1 MPMPGV
7 TRSRAAAVVALM
19 LVAVALGACQAVDS
33 FYPPAAVT
41 RQGVATRDLYD
52 IVFALAAIVFVVVEA
67 LIVYTVVRYRRRPTD
82 TELPPQI
89 HGNNLVEVV
98 WTVIPTII
106 VGILFVL
113 SWQVLNT
120 VDARSAEPQQAYV
133 RATAARF
140 QWTFQYL
147 DKDGKVLFESL
158 APELTVPAGE
168 NVHLTLQSKDVTHSF
183 YVPQFL
189 FKRDVIPG
197 RENWFDFTIDPQ
209 DTGQTFRGQCAQLCG
224 TYHASMIFSVKAV
237 TPAEYDAFIA
247 KGTADAQSTPAPS
260 SATSPGASAGGPPAS
275 GVSGGP
281 PIVVT
286 AQNIVFTTQ
295 SIEAPANAPFTIQF
309 ENQDAGIPHN
319 VVIHGGTSI
328 TDPPLF
334 DGEIFSGADS
344 RLYPIPALPAG
355 TYLFSCKVHPNM
367 TGTLTVK

>member
-1 MPMPGV
+1 MPMPRV
-7 TRSRAAAVVALM
+7 KPTRVATAVAL
-19 LVAVALGACQAVDS
+19 LIVAVALGACQAVDS

-41 RQGVATRDLYD
+41 QQGSATRGLYD
-52 IVFALAAIVFVVVEA
+52 VVFGLAVVIFIVVELLIVF
-67 LIVYTVVRYRRRPTD
+67 TVIRYRRKPTD
-82 TELPPQI
+82 THLPPQI
-89 HGNNLVEVV
+89 HGNNLVEVI

-106 VGILFVL
+106 VGILFFL

-209 DTGQTFRGQCAQLCG
+209 DAGQTFRGQCAQLCG

-237 TPAEYDAFIA
+237 TPAEYAAFIA
-247 KGTADAQSTPAPS
+247 DGSAQAEATPAPS
-260 SATSPGASAGGPPAS
+260 PSASAGAS
-275 GVSGGP
+275 QAPGAQVA
-281 PIVVT
+281 VT
-286 AQNIVFTTQ
+286 AQNIAFTTQ
-295 SIEAPANAPFTIQF
+295 TIEAPANTPFTIRF
-309 ENQDAGIPHN
+309 ENQDAGIPHD
-319 VVIHGGTSI
+319 VVIHNGTNI
-328 TDPPLF
+328 TDPPIF
-334 DGEIFSGADS
+334 DGEIFSGVDC

>member
-1 MPMPGV
+1 MPMPRV
-7 TRSRAAAVVALM
+7 TPTRVATAAAL
-19 LVAVALGACQAVDS
+19 LIVAVALGACQAVDS

-41 RQGVATRDLYD
+41 QQGAATRNLYD
-52 IVFALAAIVFVVVEA
+52 IVFGLAAVVFVVVEL
-67 LIVYTVVRYRRRPTD
+67 LIVFTVIRYKRKPTD

-89 HGNNLVEVV
+89 HGNNLVEVI

-106 VGILFVL
+106 VAVLFFL

-147 DKDGKVLFESL
+147 DKDGKLLFESL

-209 DTGQTFRGQCAQLCG
+209 DAGQTFRGQCAQLCG
-224 TYHASMIFSVKAV
+224 TYHSSMIFSVRAV
-237 TPAEYDAFIA
+237 TPAAYAAFIA
-247 KGTADAQSTPAPS
+247 DGTAKAQATPAPS
-260 SATSPGASAGGPPAS
+260 PSASAGGPQAAT
-275 GVSGGP
+275 

-286 AQNIVFTTQ
+286 AQNIAFATQ
-295 SIEAPANAPFTIQF
+295 AIEAPANTPFTIQF
-309 ENQDAGIPHN
+309 QNQDAGIPHDI
-319 VVIHGGTSI
+319 VIHKGMNV
-328 TDPPLF
+328 TDPPIF
-334 DGEIFSGADS
+334 DGEIFSGVDS